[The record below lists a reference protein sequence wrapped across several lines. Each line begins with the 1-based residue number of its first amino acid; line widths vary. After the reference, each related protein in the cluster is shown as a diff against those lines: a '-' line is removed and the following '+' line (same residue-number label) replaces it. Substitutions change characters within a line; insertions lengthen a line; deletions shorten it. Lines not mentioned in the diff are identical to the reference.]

1 MSGCA
6 AQRRYAD
13 PATQWSGI
21 RFADGEYRDR
31 CARLRD
37 RLARHG
43 ADAAVIADERTTW
56 YLTGFGDAVP
66 IGSRARPRTLVVPR
80 EGEPTFFVHESTGV
94 TVSEMAWFG
103 DVRGYEPLGGAPVT
117 LIAERLRELDVDCLA
132 VELGGQLRSELTAGE
147 MHELSRAAGA
157 SSVIDVAPAVWA
169 VRAVKSEAEV
179 DRVRRAC
186 ALTTRAYAR
195 AFERIR
201 PGVTER
207 EIQRIV
213 RATILEEGADD
224 AWAIAVVG
232 TGDYVRVDGVPRARP
247 AEPGELVFVDGGA
260 NVGGYWADF
269 SRAGVLGGASAEQRA
284 LQEAIL
290 EATAAGVDAVRAGAR
305 LGDVARAAHRVMER
319 HGLEFSSR
327 AGRIGHGLGMLVTEP
342 PDVAEHVDT
351 VIEPGMVLTIEPG
364 VIRDCGIFH
373 AEENVV
379 AAERGSETLSLAP
392 TDLAELG

>member
-1 MSGCA
+1 M
-6 AQRRYAD
+6 R
-13 PATQWSGI
+13 PAGWPDV
-21 RFADGEYRDR
+21 RFADGEYR
-31 CARLRD
+31 ARLARLQEQ
-37 RLARHG
+37 LARHG

-56 YLTGFGDAVP
+56 YLTGFGDATP
-66 IGSRARPRTLVVPR
+66 IGSRARPRVLVVPV

-94 TVSEMAWFG
+94 TVREMAWFA
-103 DVRGYEPLGGAPVT
+103 DVRGYEPLGEAPVAM
-117 LIAERLRELDVDCLA
+117 IAARLRQLGVGRVAL
-132 VELGGQLRSELTAGE
+132 ELGGQLRSELSAGE
-147 MHELSRAAGA
+147 VHELSRAAGA
-157 SSVIDVAPAVWA
+157 SSVIDVAPAVWS
-169 VRAVKSEAEV
+169 VRAVKSDAEV
-179 DRVRRAC
+179 ERVRRAC
-186 ALTTRAYAR
+186 DMTTRAYAQ

-201 PGVTER
+201 PGMTER
-207 EIQRIV
+207 EIQRAV
-213 RATILEEGADD
+213 RAAILEEGADD

-247 AEPGELVFVDGGA
+247 VEAGELVFVDCGA

-290 EATAAGVDAVRAGAR
+290 EATAAGVDAVRVGAR
-305 LGDVARAAHRVMER
+305 LGDVARACHGVMEL

-342 PDVAEHVDT
+342 PDVAEHVD
-351 VIEPGMVLTIEPG
+351 VPIEPGMVLTIEPG

-379 AAERGSETLSLAP
+379 ATEHGPETLSLAP
-392 TDLAELG
+392 TELAELG